1 MKILV
6 RGGTGFVGRH
16 VVWRSLLSGYDT
28 VFTGRSPEAAALVM
42 EMARRVSPDRLPVFH
57 PEGHPLGEP
66 FDVVIDCA
74 GKVDLV
80 GSRADYVAANVDRT
94 AAAWAHARERG
105 ARTFV
110 SVSSASVLFACRD
123 QLGLTDGVPATPPGI
138 HPYADSKALSETML
152 WARRGQG
159 PAIRII
165 RPRGVYGP
173 YDSGVL
179 PRILKVARR
188 LGGRF
193 PLPAPGALASMTA
206 ASNLAHAV
214 LLAAEAPASVGDGI
228 WNVSDGDDRAL
239 GELIQLAGQAAG
251 QELWP
256 FHLPGSLLR
265 GIGRAGDFICR
276 PLRVEPRVSLYTAE
290 LLCRSRTLCIDAIR
304 RDLGYAPLLSVEK
317 AFASLAEFT
326 QHGTLPELSIMRP
339 QGGTR

>member
-1 MKILV
+1 
-6 RGGTGFVGRH
+6 
-16 VVWRSLLSGYDT
+16 
-28 VFTGRSPEAAALVM
+28 
-42 EMARRVSPDRLPVFH
+42 
-57 PEGHPLGEP
+57 
-66 FDVVIDCA
+66 
-74 GKVDLV
+74 
-80 GSRADYVAANVDRT
+80 
-94 AAAWAHARERG
+94 
-105 ARTFV
+105 
-110 SVSSASVLFACRD
+110 LFACRD

-152 WARRGQG
+152 WARRGRG

-193 PLPAPGALASMTA
+193 PLPAPEALASMTA

-214 LLAAEAPASVGDGI
+214 LLAAEAPDSVGDGI
-228 WNVSDGDDRAL
+228 WNVSDGDDRRL

-251 QELWP
+251 QELRP

-265 GIGRAGDFICR
+265 GIGRAGDFLCR
-276 PLRVEPRVSLYTAE
+276 PLRVEPRVSLYKAE
-290 LLCRSRTLCIDAIR
+290 LLCRSRTLSIDAIR

-339 QGGTR
+339 QGGVR

>member
-1 MKILV
+1 MRVLV
-6 RGGTGFVGRH
+6 RGGTGFAGRH

-28 VFTGRSPEAAALVM
+28 VFTGRNLEAAGQVI
-42 EMARRVSPDRLPVFH
+42 EKARRVSPERLPVFQAEGNP
-57 PEGHPLGEP
+57 PEGR
-66 FDVVIDCA
+66 FDAVIDCA

-80 GSRADYVAANVDRT
+80 GSLADYVSANVDRT
-94 AAAWAHARERG
+94 KDAWAHARECG

-193 PLPAPGALASMTA
+193 PLPAPEALASMTA

-214 LLAAEAPASVGDGI
+214 LLAAEAPDSVGDGI
-228 WNVSDGDDRAL
+228 WNVSDGDDRRL

-251 QELWP
+251 QELRP
-256 FHLPGSLLR
+256 FQLPGSLLR
-265 GIGRAGDFICR
+265 GIGRAGDFLCR
-276 PLRVEPRVSLYTAE
+276 PLRVEPRVSLYKAE

-339 QGGTR
+339 QGGVR

>member
-1 MKILV
+1 
-6 RGGTGFVGRH
+6 
-16 VVWRSLLSGYDT
+16 
-28 VFTGRSPEAAALVM
+28 
-42 EMARRVSPDRLPVFH
+42 MARRVSPERQPVFQAEGNP
-57 PEGHPLGEP
+57 PEGR
-66 FDVVIDCA
+66 FDAVIDCA

-80 GSRADYVAANVDRT
+80 GSLADYVSANVDRT
-94 AAAWAHARERG
+94 KDAWAHARECG

-193 PLPAPGALASMTA
+193 PLPAPEALASMTA

-214 LLAAEAPASVGDGI
+214 LLAAEAPDSVGDGI
-228 WNVSDGDDRAL
+228 WNVSDGDDRRL

-251 QELWP
+251 QELRP
-256 FHLPGSLLR
+256 FRLPGSLLR
-265 GIGRAGDFICR
+265 GIGRAGDFLCR
-276 PLRVEPRVSLYTAE
+276 PLRVEPRVSLYKAE

-339 QGGTR
+339 QGGVR

>member
-1 MKILV
+1 MRVLV
-6 RGGTGFVGRH
+6 RGGTGFAGRH

-28 VFTGRSPEAAALVM
+28 VFTGRNLEAAGQVT
-42 EMARRVSPDRLPVFH
+42 EMAHRVSPDRRPVFH
-57 PEGHPLGEP
+57 PEGHPLDEP

-228 WNVSDGDDRAL
+228 WNVSDGDDRRL

-251 QELWP
+251 QELRP
-256 FHLPGSLLR
+256 FPLPGSLLR

-339 QGGTR
+339 KGGVR